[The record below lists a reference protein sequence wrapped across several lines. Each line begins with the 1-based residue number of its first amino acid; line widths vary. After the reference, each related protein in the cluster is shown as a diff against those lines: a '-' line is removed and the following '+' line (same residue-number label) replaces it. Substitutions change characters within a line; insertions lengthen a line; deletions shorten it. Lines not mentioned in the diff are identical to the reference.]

1 MRPMLATP
9 TSTPGIPPAGEGWV
23 HEIKWDGV
31 RALAETRGGSV
42 RLFNRTEGEISV
54 AYPEVVA
61 AGAGLPDGLLLDGE
75 LIALNADGVPS
86 FHSITPRM
94 HVRSAERAARWA
106 AERPVSYVVF
116 DILQAAGKDL
126 TGLPLVERRAHLAE
140 LTMSLGWQISDL
152 HTNGEALAH
161 ATRAAGLEGVV
172 SKQKMS
178 RYVPGARSTDWVKT
192 PHRTELVGVIG
203 GWIPEGGDGKRLGA
217 VWLGHPA
224 DESTFMQQPVLYS
237 LGRAGSGLSHAEKD
251 TLLEVL
257 RTIERPSAPFDP
269 APKDAVSRRAR
280 WVEPVLCVQVRY
292 LNVTPDGVLRQPV
305 LVRLR
310 PDVSPLEAPTVDLNP
325 TVA

>member
-31 RALAETRGGSV
+31 RALAETRGGEL
-42 RLFNRTEGEISV
+42 RLFNRNEGEISV
-54 AYPEVVA
+54 AYPEIV
-61 AGAGLPDGLLLDGE
+61 AGAEGLPDGLILDGE
-75 LIALNADGVPS
+75 LIALNAEGVPS
-86 FHSITPRM
+86 FHAIAPRM

-116 DILQAAGKDL
+116 DILRADGADL
-126 TGLPLVERRAHLAE
+126 TGLPLMERRGFLGE
-140 LTMSLGWQISDL
+140 LRMSRGWQISDL
-152 HTNGEALAH
+152 HTDGAALAH
-161 ATRAAGLEGVV
+161 ATREAGLEGVV
-172 SKQKMS
+172 SKRAMS
-178 RYVPGARSTDWVKT
+178 RYVPGARSTEWIKT

-203 GWIPEGGDGKRLGA
+203 GWIPEAGNDKRLGA
-217 VWLGHPA
+217 VWIGHPV
-224 DESTFMQQPVLYS
+224 DEATFSQSPVLYS

-257 RTIERPSAPFDP
+257 RTIERPTPPFSP
-269 APKDAVSRRAR
+269 APNDPVSRRAR

-305 LVRLR
+305 LVQLR
-310 PDVSPLEAPTVDLNP
+310 PEVSPTEAPYVGK
-325 TVA
+325 